1 MNKILVVDDDE
12 VILEALINTLSK
24 AKYQVVSTTDPM
36 KAYELYCADP
46 TLVVISDIVMGE
58 MSGKDFMLKLFE
70 AGFSPLVII
79 LTMMNDSKT
88 IIDLFKSGAH
98 DYIIKPFSASELVM
112 KVNKAFELAELRIV
126 NENIQK
132 EREIRLEHQ
141 FNWNIFKDQA
151 VTKELAHSDKGL
163 IDGIKTSLLQGS
175 GIGALVPLIDM
186 IKQSAKPAGDDFI
199 VKRKLLTM
207 LFANA
212 EFLNRLV
219 DTIGD
224 IDLVNHTDLPKE
236 KITMTDFHQL
246 VKGVVKS
253 VSQYEGIRN
262 HTVVLTKNLT
272 VADEKRV
279 FAVNNEYIK
288 KAIQELLINAFKFS
302 DEGTKVF
309 ILYEFSK
316 DKLIMSFLNT
326 PDPNGKEKN
335 GIQPEYHSILFE
347 PFFRLSRYVYENFPT
362 LDFGLGLCTVDT
374 ILRNHKGKVRVG
386 TLKNHIEPNKGVFI
400 NFSIEIPFAD

>member
-24 AKYQVVSTTDPM
+24 AKYQVVSTTDPIQ
-36 KAYELYCADP
+36 AYELYCADP

-70 AGFSPLVII
+70 AGFTPLVII

-141 FNWNIFKDQA
+141 FNWNIFKEQA

-175 GIGALVPLIDM
+175 GIGAIVPLIDM
-186 IKQSAKPAGDDFI
+186 IKQSAKPEGDDFI
-199 VKRKLLTM
+199 V
-207 LFANA
+207 
-212 EFLNRLV
+212 
-219 DTIGD
+219 
-224 IDLVNHTDLPKE
+224 
-236 KITMTDFHQL
+236 
-246 VKGVVKS
+246 
-253 VSQYEGIRN
+253 
-262 HTVVLTKNLT
+262 
-272 VADEKRV
+272 
-279 FAVNNEYIK
+279 
-288 KAIQELLINAFKFS
+288 
-302 DEGTKVF
+302 
-309 ILYEFSK
+309 
-316 DKLIMSFLNT
+316 
-326 PDPNGKEKN
+326 
-335 GIQPEYHSILFE
+335 
-347 PFFRLSRYVYENFPT
+347 
-362 LDFGLGLCTVDT
+362 
-374 ILRNHKGKVRVG
+374 
-386 TLKNHIEPNKGVFI
+386 
-400 NFSIEIPFAD
+400 